1 MRVCT
6 PESSPKA
13 KIMPFS
19 TDNEYGS
26 YRKMI
31 VSIIGLCSIFLPR
44 FDNCSMFGKG
54 LPHMEI
60 DVNYLGNE
68 GPIKL
73 INTLS

>member
-1 MRVCT
+1 MRVCS

-31 VSIIGLCSIFLPR
+31 VSIIGYFVAFSCQGSITVLCLEKVSHIW
-44 FDNCSMFGKG
+44 K
-54 LPHMEI
+54 
-60 DVNYLGNE
+60 
-68 GPIKL
+68 
-73 INTLS
+73 